1 MFRKIVNILG
11 ILSLLAVLAAGVAVA
26 YLALKGTLNGSS
38 LRAAVAAVTSQS
50 VAADAASSRPATA
63 SRPAV
68 KNVAARY
75 LPGQEGEAAVMGE
88 LEMLRRQVAN
98 ERAMAEASRLEV
110 LRDRERMEQQ
120 RKQWEVSRQKELEVS
135 QQVGAQKELDYLASV
150 KPAQA
155 LVLIR
160 GKSDPEAA
168 RVLMAMETRKGKKI
182 IELCKKPDEQ
192 EWCKRILELI
202 REKNNVQAAALAGG

>member
-11 ILSLLAVLAAGVAVA
+11 ILSLPAVLVAGVAAA
-26 YLALKGTLNGSS
+26 YLAVKGTLNGPS
-38 LRAAVAAVTSQS
+38 LRAAVAAVTSRPA
-50 VAADAASSRPATA
+50 AADAAASQPAAT

-68 KNVAARY
+68 RNAAARHV
-75 LPGQEGEAAVMGE
+75 PGQDGEAATMGE
-88 LEMLRRQVAN
+88 LEMLRRHVAN
-98 ERAMAEASRLEV
+98 ERAMAEAARLEV
-110 LRDRERMEQQ
+110 LRERERMEQQ
-120 RKQWEVSRQKELEVS
+120 RKQWEASRQKELETS
-135 QQVGAQKELDYLASV
+135 QQSGARKELEYLASI

-155 LVLIR
+155 LVLLR
-160 GKSDPEAA
+160 GKPDPEAA